1 MASDDLSVH
10 STRVGLQMSAELVG
24 APWWDTANGTV
35 GCRVL
40 PVEQVSQGRFSGGGR
55 VSEATGRDLDLGRCK
70 GLIHAEAAFLER

>member
-40 PVEQVSQGRFSGGGR
+40 PVEQVAKGDFPVAAELARRPEEISTWGDAR
-55 VSEATGRDLDLGRCK
+55 V
-70 GLIHAEAAFLER
+70 